1 MSERAVCAG
10 KSSGAFYPG
19 IDVLEK
25 TRIWLEAKDSDL
37 EKNIAYAFCLV
48 SGTYFLVQFIRL
60 VF

>member
-19 IDVLEK
+19 IDILEK
-25 TRIWLEAKDSDL
+25 IRIWLEAKDSDL
-37 EKNIAYAFCLV
+37 EKNIAYAFCMV
-48 SGTYFLVQFIRL
+48 SGTYFLAQFIRL